1 MAQFL
6 TRLVDKMA
14 DRNNGQLIHIAISII
29 GVVATSL
36 TAYYANQI
44 SIEKF
49 MSRTEEKMA
58 AQNARILTIEQRQI
72 VTGEDRLNMERRITG
87 LEVSQHTMLGVLK
100 EMRDDV
106 RVVRERQKP

>member
-1 MAQFL
+1 MAQLL
-6 TRLVDKMA
+6 TRLVNKMA

-29 GVVATSL
+29 GVVATSF

-58 AQNARILTIEQRQI
+58 AQSMRIATIEQRQTA
-72 VTGEDRLNMERRITG
+72 TGEDRLTMERRITG
-87 LEVSQHTMLGVLK
+87 LEITQGTMLGVLR
-100 EMRDDV
+100 EVRDDV
-106 RVVRERQKP
+106 RAVREGKR